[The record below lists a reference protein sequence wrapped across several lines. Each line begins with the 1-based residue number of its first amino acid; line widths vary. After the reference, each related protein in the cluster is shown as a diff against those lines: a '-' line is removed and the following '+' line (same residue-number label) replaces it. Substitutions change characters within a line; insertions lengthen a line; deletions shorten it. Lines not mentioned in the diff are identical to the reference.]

1 MQELSND
8 LGKVVAVL
16 LYEILCSKSQVFFP
30 PADPVHGFLLG
41 RRQPDFLYSLR
52 PSN

>member
-30 PADPVHGFLLG
+30 LLILFMAFFLEG
-41 RRQPDFLYSLR
+41 DNQISFTP
-52 PSN
+52 